1 MKMTS
6 MMTKIM
12 GWFEMKDRV
21 EKNAPSKVPTVDLGV
36 SFEGLAMTRGMVSR
50 IEVREA
56 MIEAPLEEVSQ

>member
-1 MKMTS
+1 
-6 MMTKIM
+6 
-12 GWFEMKDRV
+12 MKDRV
-21 EKNAPSKVPTVDLGV
+21 EKNAPSKVPTVDLGA